1 MDDASR
7 PRHRRPFPAVL
18 TCAVAFALILAAT
31 SLQAQETTWTG
42 ATGSWFGVANW
53 SDGVPAPGSATAS
66 VAAID
71 NGGTAQVG
79 APGAA
84 AANQLLLG
92 AIINVDTGAIE
103 PTGSGNVI
111 VNGTGATLTVRPNV
125 PSLAVVQGTVTV
137 ENGGSLETGSTDVG
151 TVTPTVTPP
160 ADPPESVTIEGAGSK
175 WTENGTLVIGTATG
189 LPAVATVTISDG
201 ASFAGAETVTI
212 GFDGEL
218 EIGTGGLAG
227 TFVAPSIINGDLI
240 SFDFT
245 DRTTLSAAVSGTG
258 FIENI
263 GPGTLTLAG
272 INSYSGGTFIDDGSV
287 VAAANSALGTN
298 FVDVLGTSVLQINAG
313 TSQTNFVTLNPGA
326 TLVNFGS
333 LLAPATEGAS
343 STVTVFNDG
352 TVTNEAGASIT
363 NPNAGGIA
371 IQAVTEESE
380 DQVTVTNAGTIAGT
394 IGIQLLDGVT
404 GTITNT
410 STGVITGTGGTAID
424 ASTGGAVT
432 FSNAGH
438 VNGSVILADF
448 ANTAS
453 LFTGGSIAGNLNL
466 GSPTSASLIFDGAG
480 TQLLSQAVT
489 GTITNFNSLTKQG
502 TGTWIIDETLAYT
515 GGATIGA
522 GTLQLG
528 NGGTTGSIPGNVID
542 NGILAF
548 NRTDTVSFAGV
559 IGGTGAVIQNGAGR
573 VMLTAA
579 NTYSGGTNFNAGILA
594 VTSDGNLGTGALS
607 FNGGTL
613 EALAAGGGIT
623 SSKAVTLDAG
633 GGTFLGDT
641 GTTSTLS
648 GSINGVGSLTK
659 NGTGTLILTGANTY
673 SGDTNVALG
682 TLQAGSSTALSA
694 NSAFSVISLLDLH
707 GFNNTIGSLS
717 GTGVVINNGGS
728 PATLTVGGNNTNTT
742 FSGSLTDGSNSLA
755 FTKTGLGVMILAG
768 GNTYTGGTTINA
780 GTLEIGNGG
789 TSGSIAGNIND
800 NATVAFN
807 RSDSV
812 TFGGVISGTGALV
825 QMGSGTLTLT
835 ADNSYG
841 GSTTI
846 NTGST
851 LQLGNGG
858 TTGSI
863 VGNVTDN
870 GTLALNRS
878 DTVTFGG
885 VVSGAGNLV
894 QLGTGTTILT
904 GNNTYT
910 GSTKINA
917 GTLQIGNGGTSG
929 SIAGNVSDNANFAF
943 NRSDSITF
951 GGVISGTGA
960 LVQMGSGTLT
970 LTADNSYGGGTTI
983 NTGSTLQ
990 LGNGGTTGS
999 IVGNVT
1005 DNGSLKFNR
1014 SDNVTFNAIISGSGN
1029 LAQNGSGTTIL
1040 GGANTYSGGTIIN
1053 NGTLLVNNSQALGLG
1068 NVVVNGGV
1076 LGADPQPINVKGN
1089 YTQNAGGTLRVEI
1102 AGLAAS
1108 QHDLLAVNGHASLAG
1123 TLQLIGVGGFTLHVG
1138 NQVTFLTANGGVSG
1152 TFGTV
1157 QNQIA
1162 TGSIV
1167 KVQVVDL
1174 PNSVVLEGT
1183 QGSFVEGACNPNSVA
1198 VAQAL

>member
-111 VNGTGATLTVRPNV
+111 VNGAGATLTVRPNV

-137 ENGGSLETGSTDVG
+137 ENGGSLDTGSTEVG

-227 TFVAPSIINGDLI
+227 TFVAPSIINDDLI

-633 GGTFLGDT
+633 GGTFLADS

-648 GSINGVGSLTK
+648 GSISGVGSLTK
-659 NGTGTLILTGANTY
+659 NGGGTLILTG
-673 SGDTNVALG
+673 
-682 TLQAGSSTALSA
+682 
-694 NSAFSVISLLDLH
+694 
-707 GFNNTIGSLS
+707 
-717 GTGVVINNGGS
+717 
-728 PATLTVGGNNTNTT
+728 
-742 FSGSLTDGSNSLA
+742 TDA
-755 FTKTGLGVMILAG
+755 
-768 GNTYTGGTTINA
+768 YGGTTINA
-780 GTLEIGNGG
+780 GTLQIGAGG
-789 TSGSIAGNIND
+789 ITGSITGSISND
-800 NATVAFN
+800 GTLVFD

-812 TFGGVISGTGALV
+812 TFNGAISGTGDLV
-825 QMGSGTLTLT
+825 QQGGGTLILT
-835 ADNSYG
+835 GNSTYTG
-841 GSTTI
+841 GTTV
-846 NTGST
+846 NAGV
-851 LQLGNGG
+851 LQVGNGG
-858 TTGSI
+858 TAGSI
-863 VGNVTDN
+863 SGNVTDN
-870 GTLALNRS
+870 GTLAFDRS
-878 DTVTFGG
+878 DSVTFVG
-885 VVSGAGNLV
+885 VVSG
-894 QLGTGTTILT
+894 
-904 GNNTYT
+904 
-910 GSTKINA
+910 
-917 GTLQIGNGGTSG
+917 SG
-929 SIAGNVSDNANFAF
+929 SLLQS
-943 NRSDSITF
+943 
-951 GGVISGTGA
+951 
-960 LVQMGSGTLT
+960 
-970 LTADNSYGGGTTI
+970 GGGT
-983 NTGSTLQ
+983 
-990 LGNGGTTGS
+990 
-999 IVGNVT
+999 
-1005 DNGSLKFNR
+1005 
-1014 SDNVTFNAIISGSGN
+1014 
-1029 LAQNGSGTTIL
+1029 
-1040 GGANTYSGGTIIN
+1040 
-1053 NGTLLVNNSQALGLG
+1053 
-1068 NVVVNGGV
+1068 
-1076 LGADPQPINVKGN
+1076 
-1089 YTQNAGGTLRVEI
+1089 
-1102 AGLAAS
+1102 
-1108 QHDLLAVNGHASLAG
+1108 LAVAWNN
-1123 TLQLIGVGGFTLHVG
+1123 T
-1138 NQVTFLTANGGVSG
+1138 
-1152 TFGTV
+1152 
-1157 QNQIA
+1157 
-1162 TGSIV
+1162 
-1167 KVQVVDL
+1167 
-1174 PNSVVLEGT
+1174 
-1183 QGSFVEGACNPNSVA
+1183 
-1198 VAQAL
+1198 